1 MSEQVLEQD
10 KYKIYE
16 VVLIDGQ
23 YEATIRDIFTRT
35 VRKDEDTIEVY
46 VSYRLHEKDWWYEE
60 ILPHRVQKLNGELN
74 FGDKNARIR
83 R

>member
-35 VRKDEDTIEVY
+35 VRKDEDTVEVY
-46 VSYRLHEKDWWYEE
+46 VSYRLHEKDWWWQE

-74 FGDKNARIR
+74 FGDKKC
-83 R
+83 

>member
-35 VRKDEDTIEVY
+35 VRKDEDTVEVY

-74 FGDKNARIR
+74 FGDKKC
-83 R
+83 

>member
-1 MSEQVLEQD
+1 MSEQILEQD

-16 VVLIDGQ
+16 TVLIDGQ
-23 YEATIRDIFTRT
+23 YEATIRDIYTRT
-35 VRKDEDTIEVY
+35 VRKDEDTVEVY

-74 FGDKNARIR
+74 FGDKKC
-83 R
+83 

>member
-23 YEATIRDIFTRT
+23 YEATIRDIYTRT
-35 VRKDEDTIEVY
+35 VRKDEDTVEVY
-46 VSYRLHEKDWWYEE
+46 VSYRLHEKDWWHEE

-74 FGDKNARIR
+74 FGDKKC
-83 R
+83 

>member
-1 MSEQVLEQD
+1 MSEQILEQD

-16 VVLIDGQ
+16 IVLIDGQ
-23 YEATIRDIFTRT
+23 YEATIRDIYTRT
-35 VRKDEDTIEVY
+35 VRKDEDIVEVY

-74 FGDKNARIR
+74 FGDKKC
-83 R
+83 

>member
-16 VVLIDGQ
+16 VVLVDGQ
-23 YEATIRDIFTRT
+23 FEATIRDIYTRT
-35 VRKDEDTIEVY
+35 ARKDEDTVEVY

-74 FGDKNARIR
+74 FGDKKC
-83 R
+83 

>member
-10 KYKIYE
+10 KYKFNE
-16 VVLIDGQ
+16 VVLVDGQ
-23 YEATIRDIFTRT
+23 FEATIRDIYTRT
-35 VRKDEDTIEVY
+35 VRKDKDTVEVY

-74 FGDKNARIR
+74 FGEKKC
-83 R
+83 